1 MSLFTLKEAFVGK
14 THELLLAEQ
23 YIAQLRE
30 KYMVKNNGYYELA
43 KSLGN
48 INMDPLLRKIE
59 ECLEKEF
66 GFTNVYIVVSLTVAE
81 AQCITFPVHYNVA
94 K

>member
-30 KYMVKNNGYYELA
+30 KYMVKDNGYYELS
-43 KSLGN
+43 KSFGN

-59 ECLEKEF
+59 E
-66 GFTNVYIVVSLTVAE
+66 
-81 AQCITFPVHYNVA
+81 
-94 K
+94 